1 MPANLDRSMPA
12 TPTGAPGD
20 AAIRLAA
27 IWREVLGLDSVGPDD
42 NYFDLGGDSSLAVAL
57 FARIEQEFG
66 RKLSPVA
73 LFDAP
78 TISSL
83 TALLADRAPALAP
96 RIVPLQ
102 AEGAW
107 PPLFLLHDASGDVF
121 GYRHLAQRL
130 GPDQPVYGV
139 RASGLDGEAE
149 PAQSVEAM
157 AAAYIPAIRSVAPT
171 GPYYLA
177 GYCGGGT
184 IAYEVAQQLTR
195 AGESVAFLGLLDTS
209 NWSALPPATAW
220 SRLRKQ
226 LERLS
231 FHAQAFA
238 RLNASDR
245 RRLWREKVKILRA
258 RVPVWRDRLR
268 VPGSRTARA
277 PLSAVWAAN
286 DRACAE
292 YQARPYPG
300 RITEFRPKWQ
310 YRQFRCPAAN
320 WEALAAAGTEVRSL
334 PLYPATLLVE
344 PYVAET
350 AAALRQE
357 LARAHQAPFPECPS
371 ARIPR

>member
-12 TPTGAPGD
+12 TPTGAPGN
-20 AAIRLAA
+20 AATRLAA

-57 FARIEQEFG
+57 FSRIEREFG
-66 RKLSPVA
+66 RRLPVVV
-73 LFDAP
+73 LFEAP

-83 TALLADRAPALAP
+83 AALLADRASSFHP

-139 RASGLDGEAE
+139 RASGLDGEVE

-157 AAAYIPAIRSVAPT
+157 AAAYLPAIRSVQPT

-184 IAYEVAQQLTR
+184 IAYEVAQQLIR
-195 AGESVAFLGLLDTS
+195 AGESVAFLGLLDTR
-209 NWSALPPATAW
+209 NWSALPKATVG

-268 VPGSRTARA
+268 VPGSKTARA
-277 PLSAVWAAN
+277 PLPAVWAAN

-292 YQARPYPG
+292 YRALPYPG

-310 YRQFRCPAAN
+310 YRR
-320 WEALAAAGTEVRSL
+320 LRHAAADWGQLAGGGATPCIL
-334 PLYPATLLVE
+334 PLYPATMLVE

-350 AAALRQE
+350 AAALRIE
-357 LARAHQAPFPECPS
+357 LERARQIRPRTVQIA
-371 ARIPR
+371 AR